1 MDSKRSYL
9 LVLVSSLGAKSISI
23 DEILAQDK
31 QLKLIS
37 TFSYINIHNK
47 SYTLNAL
54 PYALP
59 NNMGFVNIPLL
70 GYQNTN
76 EDYLNLSLYARYGI
90 SSRLEVFSTLSGFY
104 QHSKLDTN
112 GTFSTHNRM
121 DFSSLNLGTLFLAKK
136 EGKYPSLMLGVS
148 ADAMDKTYFT
158 RTFKSLQ
165 YFKSYSFFATSYYT
179 SDPIVFL
186 LQAGFRLNTPK
197 RAFGYI
203 LDNGEIFT
211 LSPTIYFA
219 VNPYVSLHFG
229 VRYQY
234 QSKDFLNKTAL
245 NMQGSTVS
253 YTFGV
258 AYELKHRLIVFGDVE
273 KLDTS
278 LYTSNTISLSISY
291 RI

>member
-1 MDSKRSYL
+1 MDSKRSC
-9 LVLVSSLGAKSISI
+9 VLVFISSLGAKSISI
-23 DEILAQDK
+23 DEMLAQDK

-47 SYTLNAL
+47 SYTLSAL

-112 GTFSTHNRM
+112 ATFSTQSRM
-121 DFSSLNLGTLFLAKK
+121 DFSSLNLGTLFLVKK
-136 EGKYPSLMLGVS
+136 EGKYPSLMLGTS
-148 ADAMDKTYFT
+148 ADAIDKTYFT
-158 RTFKSLQ
+158 RTLKSLQ

-197 RAFGYI
+197 RAFGYT

-219 VNPYVSLHFG
+219 VNPYVSLNFG

-234 QSKDFLNKTAL
+234 HSKDLNKTAL

-258 AYELKHRLIVFGDVE
+258 AYELKHRLIIFGDAE